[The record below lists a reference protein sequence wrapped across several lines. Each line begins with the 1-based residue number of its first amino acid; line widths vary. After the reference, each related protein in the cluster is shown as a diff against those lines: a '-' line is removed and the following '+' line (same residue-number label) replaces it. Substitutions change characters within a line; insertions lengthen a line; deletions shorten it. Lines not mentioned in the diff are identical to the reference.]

1 MIRISYSKLVCVLF
15 KSWDSSKEWNIEM
28 MDEEDIQALAVGN
41 KWLAVATTFR
51 FLRLFTLSG
60 VQREILRLPGP
71 VVCLNALDDLL
82 YIVYHSSMGLPG
94 EQNLSF
100 AIYQIAIGC
109 TVLVS
114 AQPLPLTPKSTL
126 KWIGFSDQFNP
137 CALDSEGILSLFVS
151 SSGLWKPIC
160 YVDAQVIK
168 S

>member
-1 MIRISYSKLVCVLF
+1 
-15 KSWDSSKEWNIEM
+15 M
-28 MDEEDIQALAVGN
+28 MDEEDIQAVAVGN
-41 KWLAVATTFR
+41 KWVAAATTHR
-51 FLRLFTLSG
+51 FLRIFTLSG

-71 VVCLNALDDLL
+71 AVCLNALDDLL
-82 YIVYHSSMGLPG
+82 YIVYHSAMGLPG

-100 AIYQIAIGC
+100 AIYQIGIGC

-160 YVDAQVIK
+160 CVDAQVMIFLK
-168 S
+168 RVLIWFGFSLFFSLNFFLLFLA